1 AAPRGVVL
9 DVAGAGSGGGVGA
22 AAGDRDEEG
31 DRRHHVVGGAWAK
44 LAKHGPSSGLLWP
57 WEPTALR
64 NPLGGL
70 GIRRQPSLSASR
82 NDAASRLSQRPLW
95 RPYTCRAGCASPSV
109 PDLCGWLLETF
120 WKQAVAT
127 GR

>member
-82 NDAASRLSQRPLW
+82 NDAASRLSQRPHGDPIRVGLAAPVL
-95 RPYTCRAGCASPSV
+95 RVPTCAGGC
-109 PDLCGWLLETF
+109 W
-120 WKQAVAT
+120 
-127 GR
+127 